1 MRRTPGRGNTLG
13 TMVEPALRWVEPSG
27 NPRPLAQVLREL
39 GVLEEVLA
47 AGAVFVNRQRR
58 TLPDHLVVP
67 QDVVEIYPV
76 HLGAERCQVVE
87 QRGELLLVDKPA
99 QLASEPTQLGGG
111 DSVAEQLEASFERP
125 VHVHSRLDVGVSGL
139 MLVALGEAAR
149 KHVERLRARGAYHRH
164 YVAVAGGAPTK
175 ATGVWRAKLGQGQ
188 HARDAETRYR
198 VVERASVSGSPS
210 TLALLALAPITGRTH
225 QLRIQCA
232 QAGAPIL
239 GDKRYK
245 GVQRLVSDD
254 GSVHGLTR
262 ILLHAARVELT
273 DLNGQPWRAVLPPP
287 NEVTDLWTRVGG
299 TALAMSEACAQ
310 DLLADSSLD

>member
-1 MRRTPGRGNTLG
+1 
-13 TMVEPALRWVEPSG
+13 MVEPALRWVEPSG
-27 NPRPLAQVLREL
+27 SQRPLAAVLREL
-39 GVLEEVLA
+39 GVAEAVLA

-58 TLPDHLVVP
+58 TLPDHLVAP
-67 QDVVEIYPV
+67 QDVVEVYPV

-87 QRGELLLVDKPA
+87 QRGDLLLVDKPA
-99 QLASEPTQLGGG
+99 QLASEPTHLGGG
-111 DSVAEQLEASFERP
+111 GSVAEQLEASFGQP

-139 MLVALGEAAR
+139 MLVLLSEAAR
-149 KHVERLRARGAYHRH
+149 KHVEQLRAQGSYHRH
-164 YVAVAGGAPTK
+164 YVAVVGGAPAK
-175 ATGVWRAKLGQGQ
+175 AAGLWRAKLGKGH

-198 VVERASVSGSPS
+198 IVETASVSGSPS
-210 TLALLALAPITGRTH
+210 PLALLALAPITGRTH

-245 GVQRLVSDD
+245 GLQRLVSDD

-273 DLNGQPWRAVLPPP
+273 DLRGLPWHVVLPPP
-287 NEVTDLWTRVGG
+287 NEVTDLWTLVGG
-299 TALAMSEACAQ
+299 TAPAMLAACAQ
-310 DLLADSSLD
+310 NLLADSSLD